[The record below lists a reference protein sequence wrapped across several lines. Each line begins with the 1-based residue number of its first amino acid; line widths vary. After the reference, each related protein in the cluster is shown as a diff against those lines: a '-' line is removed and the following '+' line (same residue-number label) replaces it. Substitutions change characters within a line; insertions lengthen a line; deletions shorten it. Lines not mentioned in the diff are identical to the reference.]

1 MEDGR
6 VILTHGRSLLA
17 LAAAHSLGQRGLEVI
32 GCDEMP
38 MMALSFSRFVTETF
52 VHTSVYDDEQQ
63 YLADLEANVR
73 TYRPTVAGRPYVL
86 MPIHRD
92 TRLIARN
99 RHRFADHIR
108 VATPSLEAIDAV
120 DPKDRLIHTARRY
133 DVPIPKTVLL
143 SDATAV
149 RQAAHELVF
158 PVFLKV
164 PDSHGGRG
172 VEKVDTPAALPTA
185 YERLVASGK
194 RTGARA
200 PLVQE
205 AIPGRDYCLT
215 GLFVQGELRVCMAY
229 VNLRTFPQDGGF
241 GVLRETVDAGKLPGI
256 AERLM
261 QPIGWNGVAEFDFR
275 WDGTEEGK
283 ACLIEVNPRFWGGL
297 FQSIESGVDYPWL
310 LYELTVKGDVSA
322 VPTAKI
328 GTRTKVPVLSLFSA
342 LQDISQS
349 EQHLSSLR
357 KAWHDSWSEMKDGA
371 VWDGLKH
378 FAHGIGD
385 WVNPK
390 DDWHRFREA
399 LERSRDARP
408 ELFNAEDPFAALG
421 LLYVLGSLLRTG
433 RLPDEIRRQ
442 F

>member
-52 VHTSVYDDEQQ
+52 VHTSRHDDEGQ
-63 YLADLEANVR
+63 YLNDLTAGVAR
-73 TYRPTVAGRPYVL
+73 YRPRAGRPYVL

-92 TRLIARN
+92 TRLIARH
-99 RHRFADHIR
+99 RDRFADPVR
-108 VATPSLEAIDAV
+108 VATPSPEAIDAV
-120 DPKDRLIHTARRY
+120 DPKDRLIESARRLE
-133 DVPIPKTVLL
+133 VPIPKTVLL
-143 SDATAV
+143 TDRSAL
-149 RQAAHELVF
+149 RQAMHELAF

-172 VEKVDTPAALPTA
+172 IEKVETPDSLPDA
-185 YERLVASGK
+185 YDRLVAAGG
-194 RTGARA
+194 RPGARA

-205 AIPGRDYCLT
+205 LAPGRDYCLT

-241 GVLRETVDAGKLPGI
+241 GVLRETVEAGKLPAL

-261 QPIGWNGVAEFDFR
+261 RPIGWNGVAEFDFR
-275 WDGTEEGK
+275 WDGTEAGE
-283 ACLIEVNPRFWGGL
+283 ARLIEVNPRFWGGL

-310 LYELTVKGDVSA
+310 LYELTVKGDVSE
-322 VPTAKI
+322 VPQARI
-328 GTRTKVPVLSLFSA
+328 GTRTKVPLLSLFSA

-349 EQHLSSLR
+349 DQHLSTLR
-357 KAWHDSWSEMKDGA
+357 QAWHQSWAEMKDGA
-371 VWDGLKH
+371 VWEGLKH
-378 FAHGIGD
+378 FAHGVGD
-385 WVNPK
+385 WINPK
-390 DDWHRFREA
+390 DDWHRLREA